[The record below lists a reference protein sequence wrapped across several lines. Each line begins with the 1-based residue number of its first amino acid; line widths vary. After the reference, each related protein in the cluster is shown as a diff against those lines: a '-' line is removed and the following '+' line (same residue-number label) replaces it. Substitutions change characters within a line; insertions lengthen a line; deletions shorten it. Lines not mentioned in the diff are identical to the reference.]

1 MPVTS
6 FTIQEIIPQLTAG
19 LTTFVFDQYKEP
31 MGLRSMAQELKP
43 QVEPKIRVMGKI
55 IYRPVAVD
63 IPESSEA
70 AFIKDTKFSEDLFT
84 APEYGQAFNITTN
97 DLIINQ
103 NYLVGFN
110 GSNRSASLPRS
121 KFPALN
127 ERVRNASQQCINMI
141 KRAESDQVRNILRT
155 ATIPLTNYTTID
167 FGRDTD
173 NSETITTANLKW
185 TNANSSTMVPL
196 TDLNNWSIQIADRG
210 NSRGQFFAILGRT
223 AYAAY
228 VNSDQYKAD
237 SNQRRN
243 FKIER
248 MDSMTNVLNPNI
260 PKGATYRETIKNGT
274 VGMIH
279 IFTHNETF
287 TDASNDPEQ
296 WLPDNEVWMI
306 ADDNVITR
314 QPVQI
319 LTFDDLMAMSP
330 MMKKLVNSVTSL
342 KGWLVSPEWN
352 KFTARNLAMGIYRKF
367 LTQALTPNKTF
378 TAITSDAV

>member
-1 MPVTS
+1 MPINS

-31 MGLRSMAQELKP
+31 MGLRAMARELRP
-43 QVEPKIRVMGKI
+43 QLEPKIRVMGKI
-55 IYRPVAVD
+55 IYRPVAGD

-70 AFIKDTKFSEDLFT
+70 NFIKDTKFSEDLFT

-110 GSNRSASLPRS
+110 GSNNRASVPKS

-127 ERVRNASQQCINMI
+127 ERVRNASQQCIDMI

-155 ATIPLTNYTTID
+155 GTIPLTNYTTID

-173 NSETITTANLKW
+173 NSATITTANLKW
-185 TNANSSTMVPL
+185 IIANATTMVPL
-196 TDLNNWSIQIADRG
+196 TNLDAWTVQIADRG
-210 NSRGQFFAILGRT
+210 NSRGQFFAVLGRT
-223 AYAAY
+223 AYSAF
-228 VNSDQYKAD
+228 VNSDQYKSD
-237 SNQRRN
+237 SDIRRN

-287 TDASNDPEQ
+287 TDSSNDPEQ
-296 WLPDNEVWMI
+296 WLPNNEVWVI

-342 KGWLVSPEWN
+342 KGWLVTPEWN

-378 TAITSDAV
+378 TAITSD